1 MTSSQAIYKCF
12 TNSQISRNAITTFRI
27 FSADWLDNHDR
38 PAITNQSTREVTTG
52 AVLQS
57 VASSSCASDPVTI
70 QAPAVVYNRGLS
82 VPLVDLDCHYFDR
95 ESFHS

>member
-27 FSADWLDNHDR
+27 LSVDWLDNHDR
-38 PAITNQSTREVTTG
+38 PTITNQSTRKVTTG

-57 VASSSCASDPVTI
+57 VASSSCAPDPATV

-82 VPLVDLDCHYFDR
+82 VPIIDPDCHYCDR